1 MTHDLSDFEHQL
13 GLELEA
19 AARRRIQSRGS
30 RRRNRALLTA
40 TAAIAVLAVAAL
52 VLSSLRTQPAAAHP
66 FRIVHLDDEIH
77 LQIVDLVEDPHA
89 AERQLRDGLGIDV
102 ELVARPAPPELVDQV
117 VGAAS
122 TGTTAPLVIF
132 DDAGRSERVVLPR
145 RVDGTLTI
153 HYGRAARPD
162 EHYHANITSPACRE
176 LWATT
181 PQQAAARLAE
191 LADRIRSTPSTP
203 TTARRPT
210 WHPPKS
216 TPTTASSTSCTSPKT
231 RSSSCS
237 PPTSTPSAPTAPTAD
252 GPPTPR
258 ARRRRQQRQTPP

>member
-153 HYGRAARPD
+153 HYGSAARPD

-191 LADRIRSTPSTP
+191 LADRIRYDTID
-203 TTARRPT
+203 ADHRQ
-210 WHPPKS
+210 
-216 TPTTASSTSCTSPKT
+216 TSDV
-231 RSSSCS
+231 
-237 PPTSTPSAPTAPTAD
+237 APTQIDPHYRLIDIMYLAQNEILVVFSAHLDALGTDRPNCGWPTDGAD
-252 GPPTPR
+252 
-258 ARRRRQQRQTPP
+258 

>member
-52 VLSSLRTQPAAAHP
+52 VLSSLRAQPAAAHP
-66 FRIVHLDDEIH
+66 FRIVHLDDDIH
-77 LQIVDLVEDPHA
+77 LEIVDLVEDPHA
-89 AERQLRDGLGIDV
+89 AERQLRDELGIDV

-122 TGTTAPLVIF
+122 TGTTAALVIF

-145 RVDGTLTI
+145 RIDGTLTI
-153 HYGRAARPD
+153 HYGREARPG
-162 EHYHANITSPACRE
+162 EHYHVNITSPACRE

-191 LADRIRSTPSTP
+191 LADRIRYDTID
-203 TTARRPT
+203 ADHR
-210 WHPPKS
+210 H
-216 TPTTASSTSCTSPKT
+216 TSDV
-231 RSSSCS
+231 
-237 PPTSTPSAPTAPTAD
+237 APTQIDPHYRLIDIMYLAQNEILVVFSAHLDALGTDRPNCGWPTD
-252 GPPTPR
+252 QEG
-258 ARRRRQQRQTPP
+258 

>member
-52 VLSSLRTQPAAAHP
+52 VLSSLRAQPAVAHP
-66 FRIVHLDDEIH
+66 FQIVHLDDEIH
-77 LQIVDLVEDPHA
+77 LEIVDLVKDPHA

-102 ELVARPAPPELVDQV
+102 ELAARPAPPELVDQV

-122 TGTTAPLVIF
+122 TGTTAALVIF
-132 DDAGRSERVVLPR
+132 DDAGRGERVVLPR

-153 HYGRAARPD
+153 HYGREARPG
-162 EHYHANITSPACRE
+162 EHYHVNITSPACRE

-181 PQQAAARLAE
+181 PQQATARLAA
-191 LADRIRSTPSTP
+191 LADRIRYDTID
-203 TTARRPT
+203 AD
-210 WHPPKS
+210 HHH
-216 TPTTASSTSCTSPKT
+216 TSDV
-231 RSSSCS
+231 
-237 PPTSTPSAPTAPTAD
+237 APTQIDPHYRLIDIMYLAQNEALVVFSAHLDALGNDRPNCGWPTDGAD
-252 GPPTPR
+252 
-258 ARRRRQQRQTPP
+258 

>member
-191 LADRIRSTPSTP
+191 LADRIRYDTID
-203 TTARRPT
+203 ADHRQ
-210 WHPPKS
+210 
-216 TPTTASSTSCTSPKT
+216 TSDV
-231 RSSSCS
+231 
-237 PPTSTPSAPTAPTAD
+237 APTQIDPHCRLIDIMFLARNEILVVFSAHLDALGTNRPNCGWPTD
-252 GPPTPR
+252 QEG
-258 ARRRRQQRQTPP
+258 